1 MITNERL
8 DANWRAISLE
18 LDAPPVPRIERALRS
33 LRVPAHVTRLVVATP
48 SLRRAWFLALGL
60 VALVGFTL
68 QPTADNTSSPLL
80 FLMIA
85 PLAPLLGVALAYGP
99 NADPAY
105 EAHLATPTRGL
116 RLLAIRSTTVV
127 VIAAVLLTLVALT
140 NEVSRPWAGA
150 WLLPS
155 IALTTSSLAAMTRLA
170 PRTATMSVTVV
181 WVAVVLITRAAA
193 DSDLAAFRPVGQ
205 ILAAAVIGASTALA
219 YFRRDSF
226 DRLSMAT

>member
-18 LDAPPVPRIERALRS
+18 LDTPPVPRIERALRW
-33 LRVPAHVTRLVVATP
+33 LRLPAHVTRLVVATP

-60 VALVGFTL
+60 VALIGLTL
-68 QPTADNTSSPLL
+68 QPSADTASSPLL
-80 FLMIA
+80 FLTIA

-99 NADPAY
+99 SADPAY

-140 NEVSRPWAGA
+140 NDVSRPWAAA

-155 IALTTSSLAAMTRLA
+155 IALTITSLALMTRFA
-170 PRTATMSVTVV
+170 PRLATMSVTVA
-181 WVAVVLITRAAA
+181 WLAIVLIARAAA
-193 DSDLAAFRPVGQ
+193 NSDLAAFQPVGQ
-205 ILAAAVIGASTALA
+205 FAAVTTIATSAA
-219 YFRRDSF
+219 VVYIRRDSF